1 MRIKNRLYPYPVLR
15 PSTGD
20 YLHST
25 FKCTIDPQISEK
37 ECKFL
42 FEMVCSNKTILKLI
56 EDGKATYAVHIE
68 CKYTYYRDLKG
79 STVAKFSIKLD
90 ASLVD
95 QQVEIC
101 PVIIATED
109 LEGYTCPDLDDV
121 YIGEHIV
128 IKNGNPI
135 AIGNQTTI
143 EITKEKDNL
152 KKLSQPFCI
161 LPYPDDNPTRPVE
174 KFASIDY
181 MDNNQLIIY
190 LPKEDFAI
198 LSRVQNPKNMD
209 TIHAAMYFS
218 ALIEVLDY
226 MKLDASEEDQDKR
239 WYIALNTKA
248 IDKGLGEIKGN
259 PRSAFELAQILF
271 DYPLTRWLKGYAQEP
286 GGSA

>member
-20 YLHST
+20 YLYST

-68 CKYTYYRDLKG
+68 CKYTYYRNLKS
-79 STVAKFSIKLD
+79 STDAKFSVKLD
-90 ASLVD
+90 GSLVD
-95 QQVEIC
+95 QQVEVC
-101 PVIIATED
+101 PVIIVTED
-109 LEGYTCPDLDDV
+109 IEGYTSPDLDDV
-121 YIGEHIV
+121 YIGENIV

-135 AIGNQTTI
+135 AIGNQATI

-161 LPYPDDNPTRPVE
+161 LPYPDNNPTRPIE

-181 MDNNQLIIY
+181 TDNNQLIIY
-190 LPKEDFAI
+190 LPKEDFSI

-209 TIHAAMYFS
+209 TIHAAVYFS
-218 ALIEVLDY
+218 ALIEALDY
-226 MKLDASEEDQDKR
+226 MKMDASAEDQDKR

-248 IDKGLGEIKGN
+248 IDKGLGEIKDSS
-259 PRSAFELAQILF
+259 RSAFELAQILF

-286 GGSA
+286 GGSV

>member
-15 PSTGD
+15 PSAGD

-25 FKCTIDPQISEK
+25 FKCTIVPQTSEK
-37 ECKFL
+37 ECRF
-42 FEMVCSNKTILKLI
+42 FFDMVCSNDTILNLI
-56 EDGKATYAVHIE
+56 EAGKAIYAVHIE
-68 CKYTYYRDLKG
+68 CKYTYYRDLKY
-79 STVAKFSIKLD
+79 STDAKFSIKLD
-90 ASLVD
+90 GSLVD
-95 QQVEIC
+95 QQVEVC
-101 PVIIATED
+101 PVIIVTED
-109 LEGYTCPDLDDV
+109 IVGYTCPDLDDI
-121 YIGEHIV
+121 YAGELIV

-135 AIGNQTTI
+135 AIGNQATI

-161 LPYPDDNPTRPVE
+161 LPYPDDNPARPAE

-181 MDNNQLIIY
+181 TDNNQMIIY

-218 ALIEVLDY
+218 ALIEALDY
-226 MKLDASEEDQDKR
+226 MKTDASEDEQDKR
-239 WYIALNTKA
+239 WYIALNSKA
-248 IDKGLGEIKGN
+248 LDKGLGEIKDN

-271 DYPLTRWLKGYAQEP
+271 DYPLTRWLKGYATEP

>member
-15 PSTGD
+15 PSTED

-25 FKCTIDPQISEK
+25 FECAIVPQISEK
-37 ECKFL
+37 ECKFR
-42 FEMVCSNKTILKLI
+42 FEMVCNNKTILKLI
-56 EDGKATYAVHIE
+56 EDGRATYAVHIE
-68 CKYTYYRDLKG
+68 CKYTYYRDLKV
-79 STVAKFSIKLD
+79 STGAQFSVKLD
-90 ASLVD
+90 GSLVD
-95 QQVEIC
+95 QQIEVC
-101 PVIIATED
+101 PVIIAIED
-109 LEGYTCPDLDDV
+109 IEGYTCPDLDDV
-121 YIGEHIV
+121 YIGENIV

-135 AIGNQTTI
+135 AIGNQSTI

-181 MDNNQLIIY
+181 TDNNQLIIY

-218 ALIEVLDY
+218 ALIEALDY
-226 MKLDASEEDQDKR
+226 MKMDASEEDQDKR